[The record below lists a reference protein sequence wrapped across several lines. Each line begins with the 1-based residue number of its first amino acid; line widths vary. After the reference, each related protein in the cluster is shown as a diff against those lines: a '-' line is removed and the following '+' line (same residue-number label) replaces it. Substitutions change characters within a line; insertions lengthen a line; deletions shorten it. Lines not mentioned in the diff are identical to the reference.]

1 MGILN
6 VTPDSFYDGGRYN
19 DTQTAIGRAR
29 TMFAEGADIIDIGG
43 ESTRPGARPVS
54 IQDEIDRVCPV
65 IAAVAA
71 ELPVMLSVD
80 TYKAEV
86 AEAALRCGAVMVN
99 DISGLAF
106 DPGMARVAAHHDA
119 SVVIMHIKGT
129 PENMQVN
136 PVYCDLLGEIYTYL
150 DEAVRKAVLQGV
162 SRNRIIVDQW
172 IGFGKT
178 FEDNYR
184 ILNNLD
190 RIISLG
196 LPLLIGL
203 SRKSLIGRLYQGDA
217 DRLPATI
224 ALNMYSVLNGASVIR
239 VHDVREHRLALDGI
253 EMLKRVS

>member
-1 MGILN
+1 
-6 VTPDSFYDGGRYN
+6 
-19 DTQTAIGRAR
+19 
-29 TMFAEGADIIDIGG
+29 MFAEGADIIDIGG

-80 TYKAEV
+80 TYKSEV

-119 SVVIMHIKGT
+119 SIVIMHIKGT

-136 PVYCDLLGEIYTYL
+136 PVYCDLLGEINTYL
-150 DEAVRKAVLQGV
+150 GEAVRKAVLQGV
-162 SRNRIIVDQW
+162 SRDRIIVDPG